1 MKTKLLLHA
10 ALITAV
16 AFLAIGVSAC
26 DYEEEEPPQPGSYI
40 KGYVDATGIWLKQRE
55 LSEGRIWWHYE
66 LVGKYYG
73 PESERFKE
81 LSIMYGDTAFYDN
94 MLPPDD
100 PTKKSERAL
109 SPPPTYFNPEM
120 LPVRMHFP
128 FTALSMPV
136 VAIDAIAMDDYD
148 DEHPK
153 GSSLNDITCYYFRTA
168 WNYIQSGYTLEAYM
182 DMVTYLRYVRLSEF
196 PADPIKLIYLD
207 LNYILINK
215 MPATEGNKRIKIIYR
230 FEGGGEAYGILQ
242 TVEGNYPTY

>member
-40 KGYVDATGIWLKQRE
+40 KGYVDATGIWLKQRGFYE
-55 LSEGRIWWHYE
+55 EGIWWHYE
-66 LVGKYYG
+66 LIGKYYG

-100 PTKKSERAL
+100 PTKKPERAL
-109 SPPPTYFNPEM
+109 SPPPTYLNPEM
-120 LPVRMHFP
+120 LSVRMHPP
-128 FTALSMPV
+128 FFALSMPV

-153 GSSLNDITCYYFRTA
+153 GSSLNDITYYYFITA
-168 WNYIQSGYTLEAYM
+168 WEYIQSGYALEAYM
-182 DMVTYLRYVRLSEF
+182 NIYPRYVRLSEF
-196 PADPIKLIYLD
+196 PADPIKLIHSIV
-207 LNYILINK
+207 LNRILINK